1 MTLRILNA
9 VFLPILLGAL
19 GACAHVTR
27 SISDQI
33 KDTTFSNTSL
43 IRHRVRVALGA
54 LAGAVVGLGWIAGPP
69 SLSPLAWAFVAG
81 YAIEPI
87 FAAIDSVAEKFGKE
101 S

>member
-1 MTLRILNA
+1 M
-9 VFLPILLGAL
+9 
-19 GACAHVTR
+19 
-27 SISDQI
+27 
-33 KDTTFSNTSL
+33 
-43 IRHRVRVALGA
+43 ALGA